1 MKTQN
6 TNLLIVA
13 ALALMTNGLSLLGL
27 NHGSAGALARNIEC
41 NSSMSR
47 NIRVAASREQLI
59 GSPPCP
65 TNKSSTARF
74 SLD

>member
-1 MKTQN
+1 MKLQN
-6 TNLLIVA
+6 TPLLIVA

-47 NIRVAASREQLI
+47 NIQVAVSLKQLI
-59 GSPPCP
+59 GNPPSP
-65 TNKSSTARF
+65 TNKSGTGRF

>member
-1 MKTQN
+1 MKLQN
-6 TNLLIVA
+6 TPLLIVA

-27 NHGSAGALARNIEC
+27 NHGSAGAMARNIEC

-47 NIRVAASREQLI
+47 NIQVAVSLKQLI
-59 GSPPCP
+59 GNPPSP
-65 TNKSSTARF
+65 TNKSGTGRF